1 MVPDGGVENRIP
13 VIVRP
18 GSASSRTDP
27 CVSRYLRSTSVGN
40 NRSVRALPS
49 AEVPLAALPNR
60 RFPVAGD
67 GTPLHETTSV
77 TPLPAHRQPP
87 SGEAPSTPGLRIR
100 ELRLRLDLP
109 QKVFARYLAVSQSTL
124 SQIENGYYSPSY
136 GSIARLAEKV
146 PFDCNW
152 LIRGVGEPFA
162 EAEPIRPSTD
172 EDVGIPGVSERALAG
187 YSAKHRDETWALT
200 LPRFTVPGY
209 TREGDFRIFQALGDS
224 MEPTILDQ
232 DFLVCE
238 RIVTPLDSFVGQ
250 PVVCVLDEE
259 VLVKRLANY
268 APASASLTVS
278 CDNPR
283 YKTVEIA
290 EEDVYE
296 LWHVTGRLT
305 RNLSPALANQDY
317 RLRQL
322 EASYQDLSAKVEQL
336 LGEG

>member
-1 MVPDGGVENRIP
+1 M
-13 VIVRP
+13 
-18 GSASSRTDP
+18 
-27 CVSRYLRSTSVGN
+27 
-40 NRSVRALPS
+40 
-49 AEVPLAALPNR
+49 
-60 RFPVAGD
+60 
-67 GTPLHETTSV
+67 
-77 TPLPAHRQPP
+77 
-87 SGEAPSTPGLRIR
+87 
-100 ELRLRLDLP
+100 RLDLP

-162 EAEPIRPSTD
+162 EVDPQPARPAS
-172 EDVGIPGVSERALAG
+172 DVGIPGVSEKAMAG
-187 YSAKHRDETWALT
+187 YSAKHRDETWAMT
-200 LPRFTVPGY
+200 LPRFTVPGF

-238 RIVTPLDSFVGQ
+238 RVVTPLDSFVGQ
-250 PVVCVLDEE
+250 PLVCVLADE

-268 APASASLTVS
+268 SAGTSTLTVA

-283 YKTVEIA
+283 YETVELPEREA
-290 EEDVYE
+290 RE

-322 EASYQDLSAKVEQL
+322 EASYQDLTAKVERL
-336 LGEG
+336 LDNG